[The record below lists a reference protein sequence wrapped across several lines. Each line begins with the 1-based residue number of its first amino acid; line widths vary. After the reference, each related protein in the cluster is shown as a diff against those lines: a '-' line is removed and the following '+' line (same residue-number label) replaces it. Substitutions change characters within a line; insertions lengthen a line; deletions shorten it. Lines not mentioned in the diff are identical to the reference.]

1 MRAVRI
7 HEFGAP
13 EVMKVEDV
21 PDPVA
26 GPGEVLIKIEAI
38 GVNPVDTY
46 IRAGAYAVLPELPYT
61 PGGDAAGTVE
71 ALGKGVSGFAVGDRV
86 YMAGIAGGRNYGATA
101 EKAAVPEDVLFPL
114 PGNTDFAAGAA
125 LGVPYATAYYGLFMR
140 GQAKPGQSLFVHG
153 ASGAVGTAA
162 LQMAR
167 GLGMTVIGSAGTDK
181 GRQLVLD
188 QGAHHVLDHTSEGYI
203 EELRGLTGGSG
214 PDLILEMLANVNLA
228 KDLDVIAKYGRIV
241 IIGNR
246 GEIEI
251 NPRATMMKNIDVVG
265 LAFAERF
272 LGGNAVD
279 PCGAGGRFGMR
290 HVETRD
296 RPGKWRWRT
305 PPPPIMRCWSR
316 VRSEKSSSSPD
327 AQGGPHLAPAF
338 EPEIAKIRRAA
349 VAQAILHDGAIGAC
363 PRPNGKAARLSV
375 SRILISYDTN
385 CRRVMAYGRRIGSGN
400 PERARHRLAAGIG
413 CSAQTGGMRRCC

>member
-13 EVMKVEDV
+13 EVMKVEETR
-21 PDPVA
+21 DPVA
-26 GPGEVLIKIEAI
+26 GHGEVLIKIEAV

-46 IRAGAYAVLPELPYT
+46 IRAGAYAILPELPYT

-101 EKAAVPEDVLFPL
+101 EKAAVPETVLFPL
-114 PGNTDFAAGAA
+114 PGNSDFAAGAA
-125 LGVPYATAYYGLFMR
+125 LGVPYATAYFGLFQR
-140 GQAKPGQSLFVHG
+140 GQAKPGQTLFVHG

-167 GLGMTVIGSAGTDK
+167 AHGMTVIGSGGTDK

-188 QGAHHVLDHTSEGYI
+188 QGAHHVLDHTSDGYI
-203 EELRGLTGGSG
+203 DELRGLTGGSG

-265 LAFAERF
+265 LA
-272 LGGNAVD
+272 LPNASSEEMRSIHAAL
-279 PCGAGGRFGMR
+279 GAGLECGTLKPVIGREMALEEAAAAHHAVLEPGAFG
-290 HVETRD
+290 
-296 RPGKWRWRT
+296 
-305 PPPPIMRCWSR
+305 
-316 VRSEKSSSSPD
+316 
-327 AQGGPHLAPAF
+327 
-338 EPEIAKIRRAA
+338 KI
-349 VAQAILHDGAIGAC
+349 VLK
-363 PRPNGKAARLSV
+363 P
-375 SRILISYDTN
+375 
-385 CRRVMAYGRRIGSGN
+385 
-400 PERARHRLAAGIG
+400 
-413 CSAQTGGMRRCC
+413 